1 MGGAGGGMM
10 PPPVIPR
17 SGASQGQGSDA
28 GGVNLGMNLGMGSR
42 QGGALNVNTNLIA
55 SMGMTMD
62 GA

>member
-1 MGGAGGGMM
+1 MM

-42 QGGALNVNTNLIA
+42 QGGALNVDTNLIA